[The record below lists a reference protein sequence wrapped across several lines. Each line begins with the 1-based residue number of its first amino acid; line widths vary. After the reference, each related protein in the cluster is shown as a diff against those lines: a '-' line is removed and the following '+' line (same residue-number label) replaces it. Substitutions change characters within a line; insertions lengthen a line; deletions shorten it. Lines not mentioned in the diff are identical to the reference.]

1 MGCQGQNISTVL
13 RRKGKDNTLSFIY
26 SLYFFSC
33 WRFFSSKVFYFLLTQ
48 VVFVP
53 LEQTSHFSNL
63 VDIGRFLCLS
73 GMLFEKTVPRLRLT
87 RTHSHTCASTPDNS
101 HSQWWFSLSPW
112 DTHTRVCAP
121 MHPHSHA
128 HSRTY
133 PNAHTWNGFSRIF

>member
-26 SLYFFSC
+26 SLYFFQLLEV
-33 WRFFSSKVFYFLLTQ
+33 FFFQSILFFLTQ

-63 VDIGRFLCLS
+63 MDIGRFLCLS

-87 RTHSHTCASTPDNS
+87 RTRSHTCASPPDNS

-112 DTHTRVCAP
+112 DTHTYGCVR
-121 MHPHSHA
+121 PHSHA